1 MYCHLT
7 GCFGEDATRDDLG
20 YPLYVTQW
28 LLRFPAHMLAVTHF
42 RNQVLYLSEQYVMG
56 SQ

>member
-1 MYCHLT
+1 MYFHLT
-7 GCFGEDATRDDLG
+7 GCFGADATRDDLG
-20 YPLYVTQW
+20 CPLYVTQW

-42 RNQVLYLSEQYVMG
+42 RNQVLYVSRQCVMS

>member
-7 GCFGEDATRDDLG
+7 GCFGADATRDDLEC
-20 YPLYVTQW
+20 PLYVTQW
-28 LLRFPAHMLAVTHF
+28 LLGFPAHMLAVTHF
-42 RNQVLYLSEQYVMG
+42 RNQVLYVSQQYVMS